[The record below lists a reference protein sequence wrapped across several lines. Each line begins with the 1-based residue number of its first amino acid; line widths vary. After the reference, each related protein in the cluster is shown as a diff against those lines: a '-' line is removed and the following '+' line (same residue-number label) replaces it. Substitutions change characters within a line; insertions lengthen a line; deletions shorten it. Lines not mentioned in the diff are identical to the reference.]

1 MGILRH
7 ASFFSGVGGLDI
19 GFERAG
25 IQTVSLSEIDPYAC
39 KVLDRHWPDVP
50 NLGDIND
57 ISPEDIP
64 DAEIWSGGFPCQ
76 DLSLAGK
83 RQGFGG
89 KRSILAFTFLDLVEC
104 RRPKWVVLENV
115 PGIFTSHDGRDF
127 SRLLGELGRI
137 GYSAAW
143 RCLDAKYFGV
153 PQRRRR
159 VFIVANLEPDRAPQV
174 LFECDSMCGHL
185 TTSSNPGAKLAQ
197 GTSNGP
203 GEAVHTTALTR
214 GGLGGGFGAD
224 DNDAQGNKLVI
235 SSPPYPDG
243 VRAPDGM
250 ARRVDNSIISFPS
263 RYSRQP
269 TKFNDQSDPLTISAG
284 APAVSYKGEVGE
296 EDPMLPIGLDSNR
309 YRACGN
315 GVVAPV
321 AEWIA
326 RRIIDVEERNPST
339 AQG

>member
-7 ASFFSGVGGLDI
+7 ASFFSGAGGLDI

-25 IQTVSLSEIDPYAC
+25 IKTVSHSEIEPYAC
-39 KVLDRHWPDVP
+39 KILKRHWPDVP

-57 ISPEDIP
+57 IDPEDIP
-64 DAEIWSGGFPCQ
+64 DAEVWTGGFPCQ

-83 RQGFGG
+83 RSGFGG
-89 KRSILAFTFLDLVEC
+89 KRSVLAFTFLDLVEC
-104 RRPKWVVLENV
+104 RRPRWLVLENV

-127 SRLLGELGRI
+127 SRLLSELDRI
-137 GYSAAW
+137 GYHAAW
-143 RCLDAKYFGV
+143 RSLDAKYFGV

-159 VFIVANLEPDRAPQV
+159 VFIVASTEPDRSPQV
-174 LFECDSMCGHL
+174 LFECDGVCGHL
-185 TTSSNPGAKLAQ
+185 TTSSNPGAQLAYTTE
-197 GTSNGP
+197 GRS
-203 GEAVHTTALTR
+203 GEAVLTTSLTL

-224 DNDAQGNKLVI
+224 DNDAQGNKLVV
-235 SSPPYPDG
+235 SAPPYPDG

-250 ARRVDNSIISFPS
+250 ARRVDDSIISFPS

-269 TKFNDQSDPLTISAG
+269 TKFNDQADPLTISAG
-284 APAVSYKGEVGE
+284 APAVSYIGGVGE
-296 EDPMLPIGLDSNR
+296 DDQLLPAGIDSHR

-315 GVVAPV
+315 GVVSTV

-326 RRIIDVEERNPST
+326 RRIIDVEERNPSP
-339 AQG
+339 AAR